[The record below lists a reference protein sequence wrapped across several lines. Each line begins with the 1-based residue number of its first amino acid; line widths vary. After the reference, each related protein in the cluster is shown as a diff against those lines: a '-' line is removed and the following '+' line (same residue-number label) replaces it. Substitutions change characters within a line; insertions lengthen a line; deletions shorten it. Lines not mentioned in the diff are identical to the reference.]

1 MNNGQEFISISINE
15 GNLLVGVHHYSVA
28 TLNVYINYASY
39 NLRIYDHNTALPVT
53 GWNKK
58 ELRMQV
64 PGTQMIYAEY
74 RQTNVPINRAKGS
87 VLVRK
92 SESDV
97 NEYESMGAN
106 PLGLV
111 RPVPLPEN
119 EETAAKRGAVEVGD
133 PMDLASKR
141 LAEIPQG
148 ALAHPPEGSSWS
160 SFWVYG
166 DGLLAIEVD
175 HETKVIRKLAYVLG
189 PAGESPVF
197 LPLNRIH
204 LTDGEMFMPIPPSPA
219 RTNSGP
225 EAKNTTS
232 AGPGAADQ
240 NP

>member
-1 MNNGQEFISISINE
+1 M
-15 GNLLVGVHHYSVA
+15 
-28 TLNVYINYASY
+28 
-39 NLRIYDHNTALPVT
+39 
-53 GWNKK
+53 
-58 ELRMQV
+58 
-64 PGTQMIYAEY
+64 
-74 RQTNVPINRAKGS
+74 
-87 VLVRK
+87 RK

-97 NEYESMGAN
+97 NEYETTKGS
-106 PLGLV
+106 GLWLF
-111 RPVPLPEN
+111 RPAPLPEN
-119 EETAAKRGAVEVGD
+119 EETAAKRGAVRVGD
-133 PMDLASKR
+133 PMDLTLKR

-189 PAGESPVF
+189 HAGESPVF

-204 LTDGEMFMPIPPSPA
+204 LTDGEMFMPIPPPPA